1 MILFFHNL
9 RIIIGC
15 FIDIYHGRR
24 HIEGVISLGLLTTYQ
39 GIVLID
45 DVFVKIGLGLAVL
58 KILFSKGE
66 VLRG

>member
-9 RIIIGC
+9 RIIIRC
-15 FIDIYHGRR
+15 FIEIYQGRR
-24 HIEGVISLGLLTTYQ
+24 HIKCIISLGLLITYQ

-58 KILFSKGE
+58 KILFAKGE